1 MTDKNI
7 TQNHVGDCLKNNGK
21 LEWLSTFLRRLH
33 QLDGIAGLFNDLK
46 ENLPGAIQFSSLKL
60 VVPSFLDRPWF
71 FDSTC
76 EPHEVSR
83 KKTELIDNV
92 LTGAG
97 LLGQAYFNRSTVH
110 CKNAQSNSVKAT
122 LAVPLIYEKT
132 WGVLAIEGDSFSDED
147 VTLINILS
155 ANIGVY
161 FQEQSSRSELNIF
174 TQQLQ
179 KLHILIRS
187 LLHTH
192 NRDHL
197 MEGMLG
203 YLNSIIPDS
212 ACAVYIFDNNS
223 ANTAKME
230 CLAWYEEESIPVPSH
245 DLVLKCAH
253 STTSLAE
260 HSETGLTLRRVSPIV
275 FKSRIVG
282 AVDLYKPSGITP
294 KELEMYQ
301 LLIDYASSFWVLYD
315 LIVKKEE
322 EASIDPLTGLWNR
335 RYMLNRFQEEAERIA
350 RYGGNAC
357 IVIGDMGNFKQVNDN
372 HGHSKGDEVL
382 IKVAKVIRKC
392 LRFSDCVGRYGGDE
406 FIMLLP
412 NTSKSDVNIVL
423 ARIKTELGLLKITG
437 GDGTT
442 IIDVIL
448 DFGVAAFPDEAP
460 TFMDAINLADD
471 CMYVKKNAR
480 KKQTR

>member
-7 TQNHVGDCLKNNGK
+7 VQDHDCMGNNGK
-21 LEWLSTFLRRLH
+21 LEWLFAFLRRLH
-33 QLDGIAGLFNDLK
+33 QFDGIDGLFNDLK
-46 ENLPGAIQFSSLKL
+46 ESLPAVIPFYSLKL
-60 VVPSFLDRPWF
+60 IVPSFLGRPWF

-76 EPHEVSR
+76 KTCEINR
-83 KKTELIDNV
+83 KKLALVDDV
-92 LTGAG
+92 LSGTG
-97 LLGQAYFNRSTVH
+97 LLGQAYLNRSAVH
-110 CKNAQSNSVKAT
+110 YKNTQPKEVRTT

-132 WGVLAIEGDSFSDED
+132 WGVLAIEGGSFSNNDA
-147 VTLINILS
+147 TLMNILS
-155 ANIGVY
+155 ANIGIY
-161 FQEQSSRSELNIF
+161 LEEQSSRSELNVF

-203 YLNSIIPDS
+203 YLKSVIPDS
-212 ACAVYIFDNNS
+212 ACAVYIFEDNS
-223 ANTAKME
+223 ADAAKMKR
-230 CLAWYEEESIPVPSH
+230 LAWYEEESIPVPSNG
-245 DLVLKCAH
+245 LVLKCAY
-253 STTSLAE
+253 SMTPLTE
-260 HSETGLTLRRVSPIV
+260 HSETGMTLRRVSPIV

-282 AVDLYKPSGITP
+282 AVDLYKPSGIIP

-301 LLIDYASSFWVLYD
+301 LLIDYVSSFWVLYD

-322 EASIDPLTGLWNR
+322 EASVDHLTGLWNR

-357 IVIGDMGNFKQVNDN
+357 IVIGDMGNFKQINDN

-382 IKVAKVIRKC
+382 VKVAKSIRKC

-423 ARIKTELGLLKITG
+423 GRIKTELGLLKVTSA
-437 GDGTT
+437 DGAVV
-442 IIDVIL
+442 IDVVV

-471 CMYVKKNAR
+471 CMYAQKNTR
-480 KKQTR
+480 KNQPC